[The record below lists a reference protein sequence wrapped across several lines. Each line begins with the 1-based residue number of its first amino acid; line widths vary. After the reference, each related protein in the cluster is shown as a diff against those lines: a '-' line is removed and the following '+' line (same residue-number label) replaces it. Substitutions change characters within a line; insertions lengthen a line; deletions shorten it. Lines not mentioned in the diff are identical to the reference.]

1 VEASAIPASVGLT
14 RTRIAIGAPLLRIRS
29 DEQLVSLFRAGNDE
43 AFRVIHDRYRQRLF
57 IYTRQMLGGSA
68 ADAEDAV
75 QEIFVRA
82 YAGLRASNRE
92 LALRAWLYRI
102 AHNRCIDELRR
113 LRPTTTDSVDTAA
126 VGVANDPVARV
137 EQRDALRRLIDDVQR
152 LPEQQRSALLMREL
166 GGVAYADIAG
176 ALTVSVPAVK
186 SLLVRARVGLAQ
198 ANEARDTACAEI
210 REDLILSHDRGVRT
224 SGLVR
229 RHMRDCPSCR
239 EFRGEVRGVSRQFAA
254 LVPTLGPIGVVAKLL
269 GVGGGGG
276 AAAGGMSG
284 GGAAAAGGAAG
295 TGAAAGAGALVGAGH
310 VVTLLAAAVVTAGS
324 AIEIQQVSHPARHAP
339 AHHRIV
345 HASRPALTPSVP
357 SAPTGQSAVSAAP
370 AVAVGTPSSTPATA
384 PAAQAPASTTPT
396 AARPKASHLRSSNS
410 APPLLISQTA
420 DPDQLSYN
428 QLNSSSD
435 STATSGET
443 GSSANGAG
451 SAGAATGTGSKGSS
465 DATPGAS
472 SGSPAPVGAAGAGS
486 DGAGAAGGTGA
497 GATTNS
503 QAPATGGG
511 GATTSSTQSTGSG
524 SGGTSTGGSA
534 TTSRGSGQ
542 VAAVFTTSR

>member
-1 VEASAIPASVGLT
+1 MEASAIPASVGLT

-29 DEQLVSLFRAGNDE
+29 DEQLVSLFRAGSDE

-57 IYTRQMLGGSA
+57 LYTRQMLGGSA

-113 LRPTTTDSVDTAA
+113 LRPATTESVDTAA
-126 VGVANDPVARV
+126 VGVAHDPVARV

-224 SGLVR
+224 SGLAR

-239 EFRGEVRGVSRQFAA
+239 AFRGEVRGVSRRFAA
-254 LVPTLGPIGVVAKLL
+254 LAPTLGPIGVVAKLL
-269 GVGGGGG
+269 GAGGGGG

-295 TGAAAGAGALVGAGH
+295 TGAAAGAGLVGAGH

-324 AIEIQQVSHPARHAP
+324 AIELQQVSPPARHAP

-345 HASRPALTPSVP
+345 HASRPALIP
-357 SAPTGQSAVSAAP
+357 SAPSAP
-370 AVAVGTPSSTPATA
+370 AAQPAVSSTPALAASTPSAA
-384 PAAQAPASTTPT
+384 PDATPVAQVPASTIAPVSG
-396 AARPKASHLRSSNS
+396 RKVSHSRSSNS
-410 APPLLISQTA
+410 SPPLLISQTA

-428 QLNSSSD
+428 QLSSSSRSSATAGD
-435 STATSGET
+435 TGSTTSGAGGAGTATST
-443 GSSANGAG
+443 ASAGSSTAAPGTTSSSAP
-451 SAGAATGTGSKGSS
+451 AGA
-465 DATPGAS
+465 
-472 SGSPAPVGAAGAGS
+472 

-497 GATTNS
+497 GATTS
-503 QAPATGGG
+503 GQSTAASGGPATK
-511 GATTSSTQSTGSG
+511 SSAPQTGSG

-534 TTSRGSGQ
+534 STPHGSGQ
-542 VAAVFTTSR
+542 VAAVFTTSQ